1 MNTIQGFFS
10 RYLFHNYTFF
20 LLCLPP
26 SPVATGCGG
35 GGGGAREEEETEA
48 VRGLPEVSTATGLPS
63 VVSTETV
70 FVVVGGGRESW
81 ERSGVVC

>member
-1 MNTIQGFFS
+1 MNTIRGFFS
-10 RYLFHNYTFF
+10 RYLFHNTFF
-20 LLCLPP
+20 LSRLPP
-26 SPVATGCGG
+26 SPVATGCGS

-81 ERSGVVC
+81 ERSSVVC